1 MDCLILGGSR
11 FARRRVLPALVSLD
25 GIDAVHLASRS
36 ATGVPTSGRRFHDY
50 QEALEAT
57 PPGLVYVSLT
67 NDAHARW
74 AEAALAHGH
83 HVVVDKPAF
92 TDLLTAERL
101 VALARARSLLLAE
114 ATTYGYHPV
123 MTELRR
129 VFAEHGSAPTH
140 VSCAFTPP
148 VPTDDFRHRKAL
160 GGGALLD
167 LGPYAASLGRVI
179 WGVAPTAISA
189 CATRDGDVDSSFSV
203 LARYGGG
210 RVLAGHFGFDTE
222 YCNWIHLLGP
232 GLAVEATGIF
242 STPPEAATEITVRHR
257 DAITVRT
264 SPPAP
269 AMRLFLTA
277 VLATIARGDH
287 APLAQTLLDDAR
299 VLDRLRHAAEG
310 Q

>member
-1 MDCLILGGSR
+1 MDCLIIGCSR
-11 FARRRVLPALVSLD
+11 FARRRVLPALVGLD
-25 GIDAVHLASRS
+25 GIDAVHVASRS
-36 ATGVPTSGRRFHDY
+36 ATDAPTNGRRFHDY
-50 QEALEAT
+50 EEALDAT
-57 PPGLVYVSLT
+57 LPGLVYVSLT

-74 AEAALAHGH
+74 AEAALARGH

-92 TDLLTAERL
+92 TDLATAERL
-101 VALARARSLLLAE
+101 VALARSRSLVLAE

-123 MTELRR
+123 MAELRR

-140 VSCAFTPP
+140 VTCALTPP
-148 VPTDDFRHRKAL
+148 IPADDFRHRKAL

-179 WGVAPTAISA
+179 WGVAPAAISA
-189 CATRDGDVDSSFSV
+189 CSTHDGEVDISFSL

-232 GLAVEATGIF
+232 SLAVEARGVF
-242 STPPEAATEITVRHR
+242 STPPDAATEITVRHR

-269 AMRLFLTA
+269 AMRLFLAA
-277 VLATIARGDH
+277 VLAAIARGHH
-287 APLAQTLLDDAR
+287 APLAQTLLNDAR
-299 VLDRLRHAAEG
+299 VLDRLRHAADG